1 VTISIV
7 GTNDLHG
14 RVLALPLL
22 AGYVANLRAARA
34 EDGGAAILVD
44 AGDMFQ
50 GTLESN
56 LVEGASIVDAYSEM
70 GYAAAA
76 IGNHEFDFGPA
87 GPAVTAAEPGDD
99 PRGALKAAASRAK
112 FPFLTANTRVASTG
126 AHVDWANMP
135 ASTTVRVAG
144 VSVGII
150 GVTTPETATTTIHAN
165 VADLSFAPLA
175 DTVAEEAKKLRAS
188 GVDVV
193 VVAAHAGGKCQSF
206 TGDVAKDHCEAKSEI
221 FDLARALPSGAVDA
235 IVGGHSHAGIAHE
248 VAGIPI
254 IEQHSYGRAF
264 GRVDLTVSGSPP
276 RVVAHHVFA
285 PQDLC
290 PGQDKPDFTTCAP
303 VAYEGKPVT
312 RSADIAAVIAPAIEG
327 AKEKRAEKLGTVF
340 SATMDRSYDHESALG
355 NLFAD
360 LLREATPGADV
371 GFMNGGGLRAE
382 LPAGALTFGALF
394 EAFPFDN
401 RVATA
406 KITGA
411 RLKDLLA
418 AHLARS
424 AGILSLSGV
433 RLDARCDKGALAI
446 KLVRDSGKPV
456 ADTDTLTVAG
466 SDFLFTG
473 GDDFWGGGAVPAVDV
488 KDELMRDALV
498 RAIAKHA
505 KVAPK
510 DAFDPKKPRMK
521 LPSDRPI
528 RCP

>member
-1 VTISIV
+1 MTISIV

-303 VAYEGKPVT
+303 VAYEG
-312 RSADIAAVIAPAIEG
+312 
-327 AKEKRAEKLGTVF
+327 
-340 SATMDRSYDHESALG
+340 
-355 NLFAD
+355 
-360 LLREATPGADV
+360 
-371 GFMNGGGLRAE
+371 
-382 LPAGALTFGALF
+382 
-394 EAFPFDN
+394 
-401 RVATA
+401 
-406 KITGA
+406 
-411 RLKDLLA
+411 
-418 AHLARS
+418 
-424 AGILSLSGV
+424 
-433 RLDARCDKGALAI
+433 
-446 KLVRDSGKPV
+446 
-456 ADTDTLTVAG
+456 
-466 SDFLFTG
+466 
-473 GDDFWGGGAVPAVDV
+473 
-488 KDELMRDALV
+488 
-498 RAIAKHA
+498 
-505 KVAPK
+505 
-510 DAFDPKKPRMK
+510 
-521 LPSDRPI
+521 
-528 RCP
+528 